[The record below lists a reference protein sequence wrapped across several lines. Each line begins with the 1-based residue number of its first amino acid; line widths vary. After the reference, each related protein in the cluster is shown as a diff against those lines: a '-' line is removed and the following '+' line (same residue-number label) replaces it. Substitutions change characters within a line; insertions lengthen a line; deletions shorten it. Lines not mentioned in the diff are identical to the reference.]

1 MTIHDALTARARELG
16 HSPAVVF
23 RHADTGERT
32 ELSWAT
38 LHNWASKGANLLL
51 DHCDAGLGAQ
61 VRLDMPAHWMA
72 PVLSLAAWAT
82 GAAVAVEGECDVH
95 VVHEADEPEGG
106 DLLVGIGMGGRPMGP
121 VPGDALTVV
130 DVLAQPDDFVD
141 DPGDE
146 GAWAVG
152 GRTQATLLSEAI
164 GGGGRVL
171 HAADRV
177 DEALLF
183 LVARTLPAGTG
194 LVIARGYDDVGLKKV
209 ATEEKVA

>member
-1 MTIHDALTARARELG
+1 MTIHDALTRHARQLG

-23 RHADTGERT
+23 RDADTGERT

-51 DHCDAGLGAQ
+51 DHFDAGLGAH
-61 VRLDMPAHWMA
+61 VMLDMPAHWMA
-72 PVLSLAAWAT
+72 PVLCLATWAT
-82 GAAVAVEGECDVH
+82 GATVVVGGAADVH
-95 VVHEADEPEGG
+95 VVHEADHPEDG
-106 DLLVGIGMGGRPMGP
+106 DLVVGVGMGGRPMGP
-121 VPGDALTVV
+121 VPADALTVV

-146 GAWAVG
+146 GAWAIG
-152 GRTQATLLSEAI
+152 GRTQATLLAE
-164 GGGGRVL
+164 GLDGGRVM

-177 DEALLF
+177 DEALVF
-183 LVARTLPAGTG
+183 LVARTLPAGTA
-194 LVIARGYDDVGLKKV
+194 LVIARGYDEAGLKRV